1 MRKSFLSMIP
11 YRKYKFAILGVAVL
25 CAAASSPALTMG
37 RARGA
42 VLLGQ
47 SLKLTVPIQAEPQ
60 DGPSALCFEADV
72 FYGDTKQDAGRVSV
86 SSEFSQSSQSGNVFV
101 SANVRVDE
109 PVVTVYLRA
118 GCEHKSTRRYVLLAD
133 LTSETAQPI
142 GAVREPVRPA
152 TPVAVT
158 APVAI
163 PPVAVAESVAPDKP
177 SKPTK
182 KPLVDR
188 SERAPTKASP
198 PPPAVKPPTVRRA
211 RLKLA
216 PLDLTVERDPTLKLS
231 NTMQVSEDE
240 DLQKRAEAVALWR
253 ALNASPQDILNAD
266 HRRQSMEADLQGL
279 RTMTVK
285 NRDTLQMLTSRLE
298 RAESERYFNPLVY
311 GLLAMLT
318 LCSAGVVYVGLR
330 MRRSG
335 SSAVPW
341 WRNVGATEATPQWVD
356 SAHTETPVRTADTG
370 AAMPS
375 DSGTNAAAAA
385 VTTVDIDLHLDE
397 PHLPVP
403 EPVVPSRA
411 PDVARAASAIAASR
425 ASGHADFAHSMSASL
440 RALNTQEMLDVRQQA
455 EFFMTLGQH
464 EDAIETLKDSIE
476 RSADSNPLVYLD
488 LLRVL
493 HTLGRKTEYDQYRA
507 DFNALFSGQVP
518 SYSEF
523 NQPREGLEAYPDVCR
538 RICELWPSQEALD
551 CMEACMVRTQDDDP
565 AHGFTLEAF
574 RDLLMLHSVAQRM
587 VSDSE
592 TGLQPFSAARGMA
605 SPETETQPIAP
616 HLPASDA
623 YSVDLDLS
631 EPPSGNLID
640 FDAADL
646 GSFKPPA
653 RKPE

>member
-1 MRKSFLSMIP
+1 M
-11 YRKYKFAILGVAVL
+11 
-25 CAAASSPALTMG
+25 
-37 RARGA
+37 
-42 VLLGQ
+42 
-47 SLKLTVPIQAEPQ
+47 TVPIQAEPQ

-72 FYGDTKQDAGRVSV
+72 FYGATKQDAGRVSV
-86 SSEFSQSSQSGNVFV
+86 SSEFAQSSQSGSVFV

-133 LTSETAQPI
+133 LTSETAQAV
-142 GAVREPVRPA
+142 GEVREPVRPA
-152 TPVAVT
+152 MPVVVVAPLVT
-158 APVAI
+158 
-163 PPVAVAESVAPDKP
+163 PPVPVAESVTPDKP
-177 SKPTK
+177 SKPAK
-182 KPLVDR
+182 KPVVER
-188 SERAPTKASP
+188 SVRVPAKVAL
-198 PPPAVKPPTVRRA
+198 PPPAVKPPPVRRA
-211 RLKLA
+211 HLKLA
-216 PLDLTVERDPTLKLS
+216 PLDLTVERDTRLKLS
-231 NTMQVSEDE
+231 KTMQVSEDE

-266 HRRQSMEADLQGL
+266 QRRQSMEADLKGL
-279 RTMTVK
+279 QAMTAK

-298 RAESERYFNPLVY
+298 RAESERYINPLVY
-311 GLLAMLT
+311 GLLAVLL
-318 LCSAGVVYVGLR
+318 LCSAGVVYAWLR
-330 MRRSG
+330 MRQAG
-335 SSAVPW
+335 PSAVPW
-341 WRNVGATEATPQWVD
+341 WRHDDPATEAKSEWVGE
-356 SAHTETPVRTADTG
+356 AHAETPVRVADAWPTV
-370 AAMPS
+370 PS
-375 DSGTNAAAAA
+375 DSGTSEAAA
-385 VTTVDIDLHLDE
+385 VLTAVDIDLHLDE
-397 PHLPVP
+397 PHHLVP
-403 EPVVPSRA
+403 EPAVPKRA
-411 PDVARAASAIAASR
+411 PDVVPAAPAIAASR
-425 ASGHADFAHSMSASL
+425 AAGHADFAHSMSASL

-518 SYSEF
+518 LYSEF

-551 CMEACMVRTQDDDP
+551 CMEACMVRTQGDDP
-565 AHGFTLEAF
+565 AQGFTLEAF

-592 TGLQPFSAARGMA
+592 TGLQPFSAARGME
-605 SPETETQPIAP
+605 STETETQPIAP
-616 HLPASDA
+616 HMPTSDA
-623 YSVDLDLS
+623 FSVDLELS